1 MLLVYIIAMSL
12 FVIAVAV
19 GLDVGS
25 DIRAEKKL
33 AILRRAD
40 IVWRRRVVIPLA
52 VVYNPKTNRR
62 RHRLTA

>member
-1 MLLVYIIAMSL
+1 
-12 FVIAVAV
+12 VAV

-40 IVWRRRVVIPLA
+40 IVWRRRVVIPLT
-52 VVYNPKTNRR
+52 VVHNPKTNRR
-62 RHRLTA
+62 RHRLVA